1 MRGKI
6 CQNKSRNL
14 LASYISSY
22 TYIYLLIYMCL
33 KKYIAVYMICVR
45 VGPRYHRAHHQQRH
59 KHQPV
64 ASSTLLSSVVGRFS
78 ARGAWARVRWRHRVY
93 DGTIYARALLHSTS
107 AAMNSVLE
115 RHQDSTVLYYWA
127 HRFFSAVFPYHI
139 KVCFDFWSYKW
150 LEVSIDF
157 LRENTGVR
165 R

>member
-1 MRGKI
+1 
-6 CQNKSRNL
+6 
-14 LASYISSY
+14 
-22 TYIYLLIYMCL
+22 MCL

-139 KVCFDFWSYKW
+139 KVCFEFWSYKW